1 LLGAARRVVAIGL
14 HRELVGREI
23 DFFEVSYCL
32 FPVGALM
39 VAALWIY
46 LVIMNLAAI
55 AISLPAA
62 LVMAPYL
69 GVAPD
74 VVLYVSLTAAGIP
87 FLLLVGAAP
96 NAIAYRSRGPR
107 QPAAAGRDRAVPGL
121 DLGLDG
127 DADPVVIKYSLRDLV
142 ISNMILII

>member
-1 LLGAARRVVAIGL
+1 MLGAARRVVAIGL

-96 NAIAYRSRGPR
+96 NAIAYRSKPFSVSEFFI
-107 QPAAAGRDRAVPGL
+107 AAVPASL
-121 DLGLDG
+121 LLL
-127 DADPVVIKYSLRDLV
+127 AVIALFPVWIWGW
-142 ISNMILII
+142 MGMPILL